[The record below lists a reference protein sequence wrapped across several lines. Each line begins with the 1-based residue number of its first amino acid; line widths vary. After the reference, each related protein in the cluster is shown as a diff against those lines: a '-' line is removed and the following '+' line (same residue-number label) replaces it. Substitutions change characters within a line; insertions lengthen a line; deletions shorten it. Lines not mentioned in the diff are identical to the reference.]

1 MENQISKEFTFISLI
16 RFALPTIGM
25 MIFSSLYTIV
35 DGIFVSR
42 LVGTD
47 ALSSINIAYPCISI
61 MIGIGIMFAS
71 GGSAVVST
79 NIGEGKTQKACKN
92 FTLIVISAFFISLVG
107 SILGIIFINPLVD
120 ILGAEGELVRHSTV
134 YLKIL
139 LMFIPAAVLQIV
151 FQNFYVATGKPG
163 VGLAVSLFAGVL
175 NAVLDYVFMGPMNMG
190 IEGAAYATVAGYI
203 VATLLGILFFS
214 SKKQHI
220 HFLKP
225 ELDVAVITET
235 CFNGSSEMVTS
246 ISTSVIT
253 FLFNLIMMKYLG
265 SDGVAAITIILYCE
279 FLLSALY
286 IGFSI
291 GVAPILSYNYG
302 NQNYERLRKIFNMN
316 RNFIICTSGIVF
328 VTAILSAP
336 FITRIFVDTL
346 NPVYLLAKHGL
357 YLFSISFLFSGINIY
372 SSAFFTALSNG
383 KVSAIIAFSRTFVF
397 FIFGITMLPKILEVD
412 GVWLAVP
419 FAEIMT
425 LMLVSR
431 YIKRYKHIIK

>member
-1 MENQISKEFTFISLI
+1 
-16 RFALPTIGM
+16 
-25 MIFSSLYTIV
+25 
-35 DGIFVSR
+35 
-42 LVGTD
+42 
-47 ALSSINIAYPCISI
+47 
-61 MIGIGIMFAS
+61 
-71 GGSAVVST
+71 
-79 NIGEGKTQKACKN
+79 
-92 FTLIVISAFFISLVG
+92 
-107 SILGIIFINPLVD
+107 
-120 ILGAEGELVRHSTV
+120 
-134 YLKIL
+134 
-139 LMFIPAAVLQIV
+139 
-151 FQNFYVATGKPG
+151 
-163 VGLAVSLFAGVL
+163 
-175 NAVLDYVFMGPMNMG
+175 
-190 IEGAAYATVAGYI
+190 
-203 VATLLGILFFS
+203 
-214 SKKQHI
+214 
-220 HFLKP
+220 
-225 ELDVAVITET
+225 
-235 CFNGSSEMVTS
+235 
-246 ISTSVIT
+246 
-253 FLFNLIMMKYLG
+253 MMKYLG